1 MVAVNRRSKLPLG
14 ALLGLLLALP
24 ATAEAQRGSI
34 TYTRSMKLD
43 IELPPEMR
51 SLVRDLPS
59 DISHEV
65 LLRFD
70 ETASLATAQ
79 RDPGGGRRGAGAR
92 RGANRRAE
100 SLEPGELAAALSMA
114 AAAVS
119 MAQAFVGGDM
129 GTIRGAAAETYTRFA
144 DGIMVEAHDFLGR
157 QFRVRRERPAL
168 EWRLTGEQAEHEG
181 FMVMRATTEHEG
193 ASVEA
198 WFTPEIPV
206 PGGPDVYGGLPGMI
220 LVVSLDGGESKFF
233 ATEIALDE
241 GESEPIAEPAEGD
254 EMTPEE
260 FDQMVEEKLEEFRS
274 MAGVR
279 RRGPGRVR

>member
-1 MVAVNRRSKLPLG
+1 MIAVNRRLKLLAG
-14 ALLGLLLALP
+14 VLLGLLLALP

-51 SLVRDLPS
+51 SLAPDLPS

-70 ETASLATAQ
+70 ETASLATSE
-79 RDPGGGRRGAGAR
+79 RGPGSGGRRGARAR
-92 RGANRRAE
+92 RGANRRIEIVE
-100 SLEPGELAAALSMA
+100 SLEPGELAAALSAMRTVLGG
-114 AAAVS
+114 AVGAMRS
-119 MAQAFVGGDM
+119 
-129 GTIRGAAAETYTRFA
+129 AAAETYTCFA
-144 DGIMVEAHDFLGR
+144 DGVMVEAHDFLGR
-157 QFRVRRERPAL
+157 HFRVRRERPAF
-168 EWRLTGEQAEHEG
+168 EWRLTGEQAEHDG
-181 FMVMRATTEHEG
+181 YMVLQATTEHDG
-193 ASVEA
+193 AQVEA

-206 PGGPDVYGGLPGMI
+206 PGGPDLYGGLPGMI
-220 LVVSLDGGESKFF
+220 LVLSLDGGESKFF

-241 GESEPIAEPAEGD
+241 EEFEPIAEPTEGD

-274 MAGVR
+274 MGGMR
-279 RRGPGRVR
+279 RRGPVRER

>member
-1 MVAVNRRSKLPLG
+1 MVAVNRCSKLPLG
-14 ALLGLLLALP
+14 GLLGLLLALP

-43 IELPPEMR
+43 IELPPEMM

-70 ETASLATAQ
+70 ETASLTIAQ
-79 RDPGGGRRGAGAR
+79 GSPNSGDRRGTRAG
-92 RGANRRAE
+92 RGANRRIEIAE
-100 SLEPGELAAALSMA
+100 SLEPGELAAAL
-114 AAAVS
+114 S

-157 QFRVRRERPAL
+157 KFRVRRERPAF
-168 EWRLTGEQAEHEG
+168 EWRLTGEQAEHDG
-181 FMVMRATTEHEG
+181 HMVLQATTEHDG
-193 ASVEA
+193 TQVEA

-206 PGGPDVYGGLPGMI
+206 PGGPDLYGGLPGMI
-220 LVVSLDGGESKFF
+220 LVLSLDGGESKFF

-241 GESEPIAEPAEGD
+241 EEFEPIAEPTEGD

-274 MAGVR
+274 MGGMR
-279 RRGPGRVR
+279 RRGSGRVR

>member
-1 MVAVNRRSKLPLG
+1 MVAVNHRSKLLLG
-14 ALLGLLLALP
+14 ALLGLLLAFP
-24 ATAEAQRGSI
+24 ATAEVQRGSI

-92 RGANRRAE
+92 RGANRRIEIAE
-100 SLEPGELAAALSMA
+100 SLEPGELAAAL
-114 AAAVS
+114 S

-157 QFRVRRERPAL
+157 QFRVRGERPAL

-241 GESEPIAEPAEGD
+241 GESEPIAEPTKGD

>member
-1 MVAVNRRSKLPLG
+1 MVAVTRRSKLLAG
-14 ALLGLLLALP
+14 GLLGLLLALP
-24 ATAEAQRGSI
+24 ATTEAQRGSI

-51 SLVRDLPS
+51 SFVRDLPS

-70 ETASLATAQ
+70 ETASLTIAR
-79 RDPGGGRRGAGAR
+79 RDPGFGGRRGARAR
-92 RGANRRAE
+92 RGANRRVEIVE
-100 SLEPGELAAALSMA
+100 SPLGPGELAAALSA
-114 AAAVS
+114 
-119 MAQAFVGGDM
+119 AQAFVGGDIGAM
-129 GTIRGAAAETYTRFA
+129 RGAAAETYIRFA

-157 QFRVRRERPAL
+157 QFRVRRERPDL
-168 EWRLTGEQAEHEG
+168 EWRLTGEQAEHDG
-181 FMVMRATTEHEG
+181 YMVLQATTEHDG
-193 ASVEA
+193 TQVEA
-198 WFTPEIPV
+198 WFTPEIPL

-241 GESEPIAEPAEGD
+241 EESEPIAEPTEGD

-274 MAGVR
+274 MAGMR
-279 RRGPGRVR
+279 RRGPARVR

>member
-1 MVAVNRRSKLPLG
+1 MVAVNHRLKLRLG
-14 ALLGLLLALP
+14 GLLGLLLALP

-51 SLVRDLPS
+51 SLVRELPS
-59 DISHEV
+59 DIAHEV

-70 ETASLATAQ
+70 ETASLVTAQ
-79 RDPGGGRRGAGAR
+79 GTAEFGGRRGARAR
-92 RGANRRAE
+92 RGASRRIEIVE
-100 SLEPGELAAALSMA
+100 SLGPGELAAALSA
-114 AAAVS
+114 AQSFA
-119 MAQAFVGGDM
+119 GGGM
-129 GTIRGAAAETYTRFA
+129 GAMRSAAAETYTRFA

-157 QFRVRRERPAL
+157 HFRVRRERPAF
-168 EWRLTGEQAEHEG
+168 EWRLTGEQAEHDG
-181 FMVMRATTEHEG
+181 YMVLQATTEHDG
-193 ASVEA
+193 AQVEA

-220 LVVSLDGGESKFF
+220 LVLSLDGGESKFF

-241 GESEPIAEPAEGD
+241 EEFEPIAEPTEGD

-274 MAGVR
+274 MGGMR

>member
-1 MVAVNRRSKLPLG
+1 MVAVNRRLKLLLG
-14 ALLGLLLALP
+14 APLGLLLALP

-70 ETASLATAQ
+70 ETASLVTAQ
-79 RDPGGGRRGAGAR
+79 GNADFGGRRGARAR
-92 RGANRRAE
+92 RGANRRIEIVE
-100 SLEPGELAAALSMA
+100 SPGPGELAAALSA
-114 AAAVS
+114 AQS
-119 MAQAFVGGDM
+119 FVGGGVGAM
-129 GTIRGAAAETYTRFA
+129 RRAAAETYIRFA
-144 DGIMVEAHDFLGR
+144 DGTMVEAHDFLGR
-157 QFRVRRERPAL
+157 HFRVRRERPVF
-168 EWRLTGEQAEHEG
+168 EWRLTGEQAEHDG
-181 FMVMRATTEHEG
+181 YMVLQATTEHDG
-193 ASVEA
+193 AQVEA

-206 PGGPDVYGGLPGMI
+206 PGGPDLYGGLPGMI
-220 LVVSLDGGESKFF
+220 LVLSLDGGESKFF

-241 GESEPIAEPAEGD
+241 EESEPIAEPTEGD

-274 MAGVR
+274 MGGMR